1 MHQQKLSRPLQLAPN
16 IRVKPNLRIRSCTTF
31 CAAVQR
37 LQRGALEQRPCDDRG
52 KGQKQQRSRQ
62 GQNHW
67 VFSPWVMTLEN
78 LKPIF
83 KMDKLRL

>member
-1 MHQQKLSRPLQLAPN
+1 MHQQKLSRPLQLALN
-16 IRVKPNLRIRSCTTF
+16 VQVKPNLRIRSRTTF

-37 LQRGALEQRPCDDRG
+37 LQRGTLEQKPCNDRG

-62 GQNHW
+62 GQNHRF
-67 VFSPWVMTLEN
+67 FSPWVVTSEN